1 MRKASPAW
9 MRTRPLEGLEAA
21 PGIEP
26 GIWALQALALPL
38 GHAAGMRAGRTY
50 RAGKSLST
58 RYLRSLYSAHAA
70 PIRQL
75 PGGPSFP
82 GAYPAMTDA
91 ALTVAVQGELGSNSE
106 LAARE
111 YFDGRDVDVL
121 PCRTFAALFS
131 ALSRGRAEAAMAPVE
146 NSLAGSIHEVWDLL
160 RERPLPVCGEIRLRI
175 GHHLIAPA
183 GTRLED
189 LRRIRSHPQALAQCR
204 EFLDGLE
211 EVQVEPV
218 YDTAGAVMM
227 VKAEGR
233 SDEAA
238 IATAQAAEDNGMQ
251 VLVADLAGRH
261 NFTRFLVLGEGTG
274 SGGSPKTTVVL
285 EMDHTA
291 AGLPAV
297 LGQLTRAG
305 LEVLKVETRKR
316 VGRPW
321 AYLVYL
327 DFAGDAA
334 AEPAAGAL
342 REVAGLVAGQHL
354 VGTYPAGITAE
365 PRLYPR

>member
-1 MRKASPAW
+1 M
-9 MRTRPLEGLEAA
+9 
-21 PGIEP
+21 
-26 GIWALQALALPL
+26 Q
-38 GHAAGMRAGRTY
+38 
-50 RAGKSLST
+50 
-58 RYLRSLYSAHAA
+58 
-70 PIRQL
+70 
-75 PGGPSFP
+75 GPSIGP
-82 GAYPAMTDA
+82 GQRSDA
-91 ALTVAVQGELGSNSE
+91 ALTVAIQGELGSNSE

-111 YFDGRDVDVL
+111 YFDGRKVDVL

-131 ALSRGRAEAAMAPVE
+131 ALARRRAEAAVAPVE

-160 RERPLPVCGEIRLRI
+160 REQPLPVCGEIRLRI
-175 GHHLIAPA
+175 GHHLIAHA

-204 EFLDGLE
+204 EFLDGL
-211 EVQVEPV
+211 QVDVEAV

-233 SDEAA
+233 ADEAA
-238 IATAQAAEDNGMQ
+238 IATAQAAEDNGLQ
-251 VLVADLAGRH
+251 VLARDLAGRD
-261 NFTRFLVLGEGTG
+261 NFTRFFVLGEGTG
-274 SGGSPKTTVVL
+274 AGGSPKTTVIL
-285 EMDHTA
+285 EMEHTA

-297 LGQLTRAG
+297 LGPLARGG

-327 DFAGDAA
+327 DFAADART
-334 AEPAAGAL
+334 EPAAGAL
-342 REVAGLVAGQHL
+342 REIDALVAALHV

-365 PRLYPR
+365 PRLHPR